1 MAQRPKPQ
9 IDRSTGP
16 VLKELREQYWG
27 RMSKTR
33 QAANDARTLLADR
46 LGITVA
52 ETVKLAGAENWVAR
66 LPHQLTGP
74 QRVRQQAIAKQ
85 TRLKRSVTAGG
96 YSAQSVS
103 TRLEQPLNA
112 IMRHDKAGFP
122 KADVLDNLLFEGLCF
137 GTVSTPLSDW
147 RWSEATLYDRD
158 GSVAKRFRID
168 AKGRMDGESEYG
180 GLDLSR
186 ATAAVEAE
194 RHDFLARHLPFR
206 QNAHSIRNCAPI
218 WGKDHGPDGPNLEG
232 LIVETWWTVTELHRE
247 GVLIGKQKDGSDAQW
262 YPLGAIGQGDSSTGG
277 GTGKQVRVIEAW
289 LSDTDGGPYVSRWVD
304 DPRCG
309 EYVFTETKDG
319 DLAPWVTDLAALCK
333 DKAGKPLGFSQLPIS
348 HGWGLGWSSADV
360 DDRALTFTAPFA
372 QGWRNINSKLTAI
385 NTWTQLAC
393 YPPLIEKLPFGGP
406 DDEGLDGEQLA
417 APDFQPGKL
426 TRVRG
431 EVYEMVLRG
440 PGPAVMETMQIE
452 MGENKVEMPGSGKDG
467 AQSGYAMTLAQAFES
482 DALTTVT
489 QSERKMQSM
498 HGSLILEGAK
508 FLGEAYEPIRVYEI
522 AEVLIEQAKP
532 SPTRQLLTLD
542 PALIGD
548 SYDVEAI
555 ERKVPGQNPAL
566 TQQRMGQVEAG
577 MMSLLTFFEEEGYE
591 SPEDEV
597 AKIKY
602 EKILDSEPGMA
613 TVLRLLEQ
621 TVSDRFVE
629 QLQKAISQGQANP
642 QTGLPVG
649 LVDGLNGPPQMMA
662 PQVGQQLAPGQG
674 PGPGV
679 PGLGSPDPAQASLMG
694 AVAGGLQ
701 TGPIQQSLAA
711 GGQLPQTPLQ
721 GPLR

>member
-1 MAQRPKPQ
+1 MAKRPKPQ
-9 IDRSTGP
+9 PDRSTGP
-16 VLKELREQYWG
+16 VLREIRSTYWD
-27 RMSKTR
+27 RMAKTR
-33 QAANDARTLLADR
+33 RAANDARALLADR

-52 ETVKLAGAENWVAR
+52 ETVALAGAENWVAR

-112 IMRHDKAGFP
+112 IMRNDKAGFP

-147 RWSEATLYDRD
+147 RWSESTLYERD

-168 AKGRMDGESEYG
+168 EKGRMEGENGYAS
-180 GLDLSR
+180 LDLGR
-186 ATAAVEAE
+186 AAAAARAE

-206 QNAHSIRNCAPI
+206 QNAISIRNSAPI
-218 WGKDHGPDGPNLEG
+218 WGKDRGPDGPNLEG

-247 GVLIGKQKDGSDAQW
+247 GVLIGKQADGSDAQW
-262 YPLGAIGQGDSSTGG
+262 YPLGAIGQGDSGTAGG
-277 GTGKQVRVIEAW
+277 HGKQVRVIEAW
-289 LSDTDGGPYVSRWVD
+289 LSDDDGGPYVSRWVD
-304 DPRCG
+304 DARYG
-309 EYVFTETKDG
+309 EYVFTEQQDG
-319 DLAPWVTDLAALCK
+319 SLSPWVTNLAELCK
-333 DKAGKPLGFSQLPIS
+333 DKDGNALGFSRLPIS

-360 DDRALTFTAPFA
+360 DDRALPFTAPFSP
-372 QGWRNINSKLTAI
+372 GWKNINSKMTAI

-440 PGPAVMETMQIE
+440 PGPAVMSTIQLE
-452 MGENKVEMPGSGKDG
+452 MGENKVEMPGSGKDS

-482 DALTTVT
+482 DALTTVG
-489 QSERKMQSM
+489 QSERKMQAM
-498 HGSLILEGAK
+498 HGSLIIEASK

-629 QLQKAISQGQANP
+629 QLQKAISRGQANP

-649 LVDGLNGPPQMMA
+649 LAQGLNGPPQQMA
-662 PQVGQQLAPGQG
+662 SPVAQQLTPGAA

-679 PGLGSPDPAQASLMG
+679 SGLGSPDPAQAALLG
-694 AVAGGLQ
+694 QVAGGLQ
-701 TGPIQQSLAA
+701 IAPMQNSLAA
-711 GGQLPQTPLQ
+711 GGELPQTPLQ